1 MRRMRVAAVC
11 GAALVAVVCG
21 VAPAAGA
28 VGRRGGPGA
37 DLTYH
42 GSAVLSGDRV
52 DVRFTPRRHGPGAV
66 PDATAMVR
74 LRWSEPLA
82 DRQEL
87 PQGCARAR
95 ERVVWCRVG
104 ALDASGVG
112 EPVGLRVRLRGAP
125 SEVLVEFDTVW
136 SGGPVDGT
144 RPSGGQ
150 RVLLLDT
157 GDTYHF

>member
-11 GAALVAVVCG
+11 GAAVVAVVGG

-28 VGRRGGPGA
+28 AGRRVGPVVE
-37 DLTYH
+37 LTYH

-52 DVRFTPRRHGPGAV
+52 DVRFTPRRTGQGAM

-74 LRWSEPLA
+74 MRWSEPLA

-87 PQGCARAR
+87 PEGCARAG
-95 ERVVWCRVG
+95 ERVVWCGLG
-104 ALDASGVG
+104 ALDAGGVG
-112 EPVGLRVRLRGAP
+112 EPVALRVRLRDAA

-144 RPSGGQ
+144 LRSGGQ

-157 GDTYHF
+157 GDEYHF

>member
-11 GAALVAVVCG
+11 GAAVVAVVGG

-28 VGRRGGPGA
+28 AGRRGGPGA

-42 GSAVLSGDRV
+42 GSAVLTGDRV
-52 DVRFTPRRHGPGAV
+52 DVRFTPRRYGPGAV
-66 PDATAMVR
+66 PDAAAMVR

-82 DRQEL
+82 ERQEL
-87 PQGCARAR
+87 PEGCARAG
-95 ERVVWCRVG
+95 ERVVWCGVG
-104 ALDASGVG
+104 ALDAGGVG
-112 EPVGLRVRLRGAP
+112 EPVALRVRLRDAP

-144 RPSGGQ
+144 RRSGGQ

-157 GDTYHF
+157 GDEYHF